1 MPKIPRDIS
10 GRELANLLKK
20 FGYEITRQTGSHMRL
35 TISIKN
41 EPHHITIPEHTPL
54 KIGTLSQ
61 ILKEVANYLN
71 TGKDDLIKKLFEAA
85 GR

>member
-10 GRELANLLKK
+10 GRDLANLLKK

-35 TISIKN
+35 TSSIKN
-41 EPHHITIPEHTPL
+41 EPHHITIPVHTPL

-61 ILKEVANYLN
+61 ILKDIANCLKMS
-71 TGKDDLIKKLFEAA
+71 KDDFIKKLFEK
-85 GR
+85 